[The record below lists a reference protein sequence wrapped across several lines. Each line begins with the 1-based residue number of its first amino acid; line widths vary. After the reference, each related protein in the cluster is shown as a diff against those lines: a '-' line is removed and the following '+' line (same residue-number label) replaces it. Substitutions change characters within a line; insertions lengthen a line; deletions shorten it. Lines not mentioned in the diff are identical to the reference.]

1 VLTVDFDRLDVG
13 VGCKAIDIGAG
24 AGRHSYEMFRRGAD
38 VIAFDQS
45 ESDMAAVAEMFD
57 AMIAEGE
64 VPASAKARAEV
75 GDALRLPYSDGAF
88 DVVLMSE
95 ILEHI
100 PDDTDAIAEMVRILK
115 PGGLAAVTVPR
126 YWPEK
131 VCWAFSDEYH
141 ANEGG
146 HIRIYKASELADK
159 LRDAGLEVTGTGHA
173 HALHAP
179 YWWLKCA
186 VGVEKNDNAL
196 VKAYHKLLVW
206 DMMSA
211 PKLTRVGEQVLNP
224 VIGKSV
230 ILYLRKPLSGSNSAS
245 GSVSG

>member
-1 VLTVDFDRLDVG
+1 MLTVDFDRLGVG
-13 VGCKAIDIGAG
+13 AGCKAIDIGAG
-24 AGRHSYEMFRRGAD
+24 QGRHSFEMFRRGAD

-45 ESDMAAVAEMFD
+45 ESDMAEVAEMFD
-57 AMIAEGE
+57 AMIAEGQ
-64 VPASAKARAEV
+64 VPASSKARAEV
-75 GDALRLPYSDGAF
+75 GDALRLPYADGEF

-100 PDDTDAIAEMVRILK
+100 PDDTDAIAEMARILK

-146 HIRIYKASELADK
+146 HIRIYKASELAGK

-186 VGVEKNDNAL
+186 VGVEKNDNPL

-211 PKLTRVGEQVLNP
+211 PKLTRVGEQILNP

-230 ILYLRKPLSGSNSAS
+230 ILYLQKPA
-245 GSVSG
+245 

>member
-1 VLTVDFDRLDVG
+1 MLTVDFDRLG
-13 VGCKAIDIGAG
+13 VGPQTKAIDIGAG
-24 AGRHSYEMFRRGAD
+24 QGRHSFEMFRRGAD

-45 ESDMAAVAEMFD
+45 ESDMSDVGAMFD
-57 AMIAEGE
+57 AMMAEGH

-75 GDALRLPYSDGAF
+75 GDALRLPYADNTF

-100 PDDTDAIAEMVRILK
+100 PSDEAAIAEMVRVLA
-115 PGGLAAVTVPR
+115 PGGVAAVTVPR

-131 VCWAFSDEYH
+131 VCWALSDAYH
-141 ANEGG
+141 EVEGG
-146 HIRIYKASELADK
+146 HVRIYKASELAGK
-159 LRDAGLEVTGTGHA
+159 LSAAGLEVTGTDHA

-186 VGVEKNDNAL
+186 VGVDNNDNPL
-196 VKAYHKLLVW
+196 VKGYHQLLVW
-206 DMMSA
+206 DMMSK
-211 PKLTRVGEQVLNP
+211 PWLTRVGEQVLNP

-230 ILYLRKPLSGSNSAS
+230 ALYLRKPE
-245 GSVSG
+245 